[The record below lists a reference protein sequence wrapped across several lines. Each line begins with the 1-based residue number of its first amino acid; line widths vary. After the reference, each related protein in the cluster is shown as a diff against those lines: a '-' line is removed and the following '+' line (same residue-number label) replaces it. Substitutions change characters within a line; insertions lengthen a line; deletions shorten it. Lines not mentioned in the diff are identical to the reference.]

1 MRRVVP
7 LAVVLLCGL
16 APWTRADGG
25 APAGRHL
32 AEAAVDLA
40 EGLAAFEAGRNEEAL
55 SWLAE
60 SARLN
65 PEEGE
70 PHYWRGLTLLR
81 LGRSREAAGEL
92 EASLEAHHPPEVDRA
107 RVLSDLEAARRASEG
122 ETIRVETPA
131 PSPAGR
137 PIDDRGLWEGMA
149 GLSLAADS
157 NPNLFS
163 QELILPPPSGN
174 KGGLIRGE
182 EKDTKVRPAVSL
194 GIYPFHDRPG
204 PNLGV
209 SLEVRRSFHQDFGFL
224 DLGEAHGVAHL
235 AYGSD
240 PLGYLEGAL
249 GSARVPFGASRLT
262 ALIQAGGAAYQV
274 DSASYLQTWGGAASI
289 TFHELA
295 ATATRLDLGYE
306 DCSFSHSGL
315 ADARRSGKDLS
326 IQPSQLFYFGRR
338 DRYARIGALMVGRQA
353 GRVFSESIREGN
365 AELAWPFAL
374 RWTVHLEGGVR
385 EDDFDHPESNL
396 FRLVGGP
403 VRNDRTRRGA
413 LTLIWAA
420 TDRLRL
426 IARGTYVKRSSNVDL
441 GDGLPDLDYQRK
453 IASVGVSWVF

>member
-16 APWTRADGG
+16 ASFARAEGG
-25 APAGRHL
+25 APAGRRL
-32 AEAAVDLA
+32 AEAEVDLA

-55 SWLAE
+55 RWLAE
-60 SARLN
+60 SARCN
-65 PEEGE
+65 PDEGE
-70 PHYWRGLTLLR
+70 PRYWRGLALLR
-81 LGRSREAAGEL
+81 LGRPREAAGEL
-92 EASLEAHHPPEVDRA
+92 EASLKARHPPEVDRA

-122 ETIRVETPA
+122 ETVRVETPV
-131 PSPAGR
+131 PSPSSR
-137 PIDDRGLWEGMA
+137 PIDDRGLWEGIA

-163 QELILPPPSGN
+163 QELILPPPSGS

-182 EKDTKVRPAVSL
+182 ESDTKVRPAVSL

-204 PNLGV
+204 PNLGA
-209 SLEVRRSFHQDFGFL
+209 SLEVRRSFYQDFGFL
-224 DLGEAHGVAHL
+224 DLGEAHGAVHL

-240 PLGYLEGAL
+240 PLGFLEGSL
-249 GSARVPFGASRLT
+249 SSARVPFGASRLT
-262 ALIQAGGAAYQV
+262 ALIQAGGATYQV
-274 DSASYLQTWGGAASI
+274 DNASYLQTWGGAASI

-295 ATATRLDLGYE
+295 TTATRLDLDYE
-306 DCSFSHSGL
+306 DREFSHSGL

-326 IQPSQLFYFGRR
+326 VQTSQLFFFGRR
-338 DRYARIGALMVGRQA
+338 DRYVRIGALVVDRQA
-353 GRVFSESIREGN
+353 DRPFAESIREGN

-374 RWTVHLEGGVR
+374 RWTVHLEGSVR
-385 EDDFDHPESNL
+385 KDDFDHPESNL
-396 FRLVGGP
+396 FDLIGP
-403 VRNDRTRRGA
+403 VRNDTTRRAA

-426 IARGTYVKRSSNVDL
+426 TARGTYVKRSSNVDL
-441 GDGLPDLDYQRK
+441 GDGLPDLNYQRR